1 MMVKTAGA
9 QLYVHKE
16 TNEWSNSSEDL
27 NGAEMHF
34 WFREAD
40 LKHKTICPKNI
51 QISAAIFTDKQIFL
65 IF

>member
-9 QLYVHKE
+9 QLCVHKE

-40 LKHKTICPKNI
+40 LKHKTIWLKIHKYTALI
-51 QISAAIFTDKQIFL
+51 QIRTLEGKS
-65 IF
+65 